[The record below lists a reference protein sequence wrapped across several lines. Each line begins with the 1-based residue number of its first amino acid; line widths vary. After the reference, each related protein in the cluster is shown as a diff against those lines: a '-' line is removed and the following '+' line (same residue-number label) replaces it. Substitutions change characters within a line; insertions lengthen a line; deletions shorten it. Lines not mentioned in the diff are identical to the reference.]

1 MLDMAK
7 LLKGSANIFMAGVL
21 ARRVAQDLTTEVRK
35 DVVRSPYGAAGAATV
50 LGVMAGVFL
59 AKRHRRQSDSRE
71 VRS

>member
-50 LGVMAGVFL
+50 LGVMAGVFY
-59 AKRHRRQSDSRE
+59 ARRHRRQSSSYE

>member
-7 LLKGSANIFMAGVL
+7 VLKGSANIFMAGVL

-50 LGVMAGVFL
+50 LGVMAGIFF
-59 AKRHRRQSDSRE
+59 ARRHRRQSS
-71 VRS
+71 SKA

>member
-21 ARRVAQDLTTEVRK
+21 ARRVAQDLTTEVRN

-59 AKRHRRQSDSRE
+59 ARRHRRQSS
-71 VRS
+71 S

>member
-7 LLKGSANIFMAGVL
+7 VLKGSANIFMAGVL

-50 LGVMAGVFL
+50 LGVMAGVLF
-59 AKRHRRQSDSRE
+59 AKRRRRQSSSRG